1 MEIEFLGTGTSV
13 GIPMIGC
20 ECATCTSDDPRD
32 RRLRVSL
39 LVRYR
44 GAQILIDPAI
54 DFRQQ
59 ALRAG
64 LKSLDAVLITH
75 AHADHVFGI
84 DDLRALN
91 YRQGPMPCFASAETW
106 RYLYR
111 MFGYAFGPPGPSSRP
126 RLIPHLIGG
135 DFSLCGLHVT
145 PVELPHGDMTT
156 LGFRLN
162 DFAYITDCS
171 AIPDAACERLLG
183 LDTLVLDCVRYT
195 PHPTHL
201 HLQAALDYIARLQPK
216 RAYLTHM
223 AHDIRHTDLEGRLP
237 PGVCLAYDGLR
248 IAVRQVISV
257 GAACGS
263 EVRAG

>member
-13 GIPMIGC
+13 GVPMIGC
-20 ECATCTSDDPRD
+20 ECSTCVSEDPRD

-39 LVRYR
+39 LVRHR
-44 GAQILIDPAI
+44 GARILIDPAI

-91 YRQGPMPCFASAETW
+91 YRQGAMPCFASAETW
-106 RYLYR
+106 ESLYR
-111 MFGYAFGPPGPSSRP
+111 MFSYAFGPPGPSSRP
-126 RLIPHLIGG
+126 RLVPHVIGG
-135 DFSLCGLHVT
+135 DFTLCGLHVA

-162 DFAYITDCS
+162 DFAYITDCN
-171 AIPDAACERLLG
+171 AIPDAICERLLG
-183 LDTLVLDCVRYT
+183 LETLVLDCVRYA

-201 HLQAALDYIARLQPK
+201 HLEAALGYIERLRPK

-223 AHDIRHTDLEGRLP
+223 AHDIRHAELEARLP
-237 PGVCLAYDGLR
+237 PGVWLAYDGLR
-248 IAVRQVISV
+248 LEAS
-257 GAACGS
+257 
-263 EVRAG
+263 